1 MVVVSKTLPFW
12 SKEEKMA
19 NNNEMVRL
27 AKEGQIKVHKRI
39 LDIANQEYN
48 GDITHALLGKLSSIC
63 PDLNQESAK
72 ELAKEIT
79 TFCKEHNIS

>member
-1 MVVVSKTLPFW
+1 LVKGG
-12 SKEEKMA
+12 K
-19 NNNEMVRL
+19 NGYNNEMVRL
-27 AKEGQIKVHKRI
+27 TKECQIKVHKRI